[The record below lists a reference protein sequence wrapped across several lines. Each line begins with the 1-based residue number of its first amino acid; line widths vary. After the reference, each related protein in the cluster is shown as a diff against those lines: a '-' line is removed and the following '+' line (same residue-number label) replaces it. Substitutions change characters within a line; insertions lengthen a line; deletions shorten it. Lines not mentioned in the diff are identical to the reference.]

1 MVRQQVTQWLE
12 RDSSVAQAFSMT
24 QEFLKA
30 IHRHKPA
37 RLQQWLA
44 EAEQGAIPKFH
55 SVARG
60 LRRDEAAVM
69 EALQWPYSNGPT
81 EAAVN
86 SLKTVKRQMLGRGK
100 LDLLRKRYLALAE
113 RRHWYKRTQQPSSEL
128 VQVLSEVP

>member
-1 MVRQQVTQWLE
+1 MGPEDQQQVTQWLE
-12 RDSSVAQAFSMT
+12 RDSSVAQAYSLT

-30 IHRHKPA
+30 IHRHEPA

-44 EAEQGAIPKFH
+44 EA
-55 SVARG
+55 
-60 LRRDEAAVM
+60 AVH
-69 EALQWPYSNGPT
+69 
-81 EAAVN
+81 
-86 SLKTVKRQMLGRGK
+86 SLKTVKRQMFGRGK